1 MWPRLLTYNFF
12 PYKIKFY
19 VNHILIGYS
28 VPMKQNRKIIAF
40 IFLLSPLKDL
50 KLYNCESMLTL
61 FFFVLLTVGLY
72 SSNNDE
78 PLFLL
83 REHSGGITQL
93 KFTSDGFY
101 LFSGARKVNIMF
113 DSHTNIVIFSK
124 RICSTDN

>member
-1 MWPRLLTYNFF
+1 MTTGLLTYNFF

-28 VPMKQNRKIIAF
+28 VPMKQNRKNNSF
-40 IFLLSPLKDL
+40 YFSSLKDL

-101 LFSGARKVNIMF
+101 LFSGARKVNIIS
-113 DSHTNIVIFSK
+113 DSHTNIVIFS
-124 RICSTDN
+124 